1 MDAGAAF
8 PALHWPQMPGSQ
20 PSRRILFVEDE
31 AAIFE
36 PFSKALR
43 RNGFEPVVARTVA
56 EALESAERVDPD
68 LVLLDLNLPDGDGSD
83 VCRSLRRDSDVP
95 IVMLTARGTE
105 MDRVLG
111 LELGADD
118 YVVKPFSSRELISR
132 IRAVLRRP
140 RKDDRPEPSSI
151 IVGDLEIDP
160 GARSV
165 RSPVSRW
172 LWRARSS
179 TCSRSSPGTPG
190 QVVTREDLMSRVW
203 DVNWFGSTKTLD
215 VHIKTLRRKLGD
227 DSANPRFI
235 ETVRGVGFR
244 LIAART
250 VPSKPPAPTHARG
263 GLRAAA
269 LPDRLRRAARRQPWK
284 ARGLRGPGPGQE
296 PGRGRGRERPR
307 AHRALADRHAAAAGD
322 PIGRGTAR
330 SGARGRRAPA
340 GSSPTAAAPARSVPT
355 TPPGPRSPLRSAARA
370 HRRSGTAP
378 P

>member
-1 MDAGAAF
+1 
-8 PALHWPQMPGSQ
+8 MPGSQ

-43 RNGFEPVVARTVA
+43 RNGFEPVVARTAA

-151 IVGDLEIDP
+151 AVGDLEIDP

-165 RSPVSRW
+165 EVDGEPIA
-172 LWRARSS
+172 LARKEFDLLAELA
-179 TCSRSSPGTPG
+179 RNAG

-244 LIAART
+244 LIA
-250 VPSKPPAPTHARG
+250 PQ
-263 GLRAAA
+263 
-269 LPDRLRRAARRQPWK
+269 D
-284 ARGLRGPGPGQE
+284 
-296 PGRGRGRERPR
+296 
-307 AHRALADRHAAAAGD
+307 
-322 PIGRGTAR
+322 
-330 SGARGRRAPA
+330 
-340 GSSPTAAAPARSVPT
+340 GSQ
-355 TPPGPRSPLRSAARA
+355 
-370 HRRSGTAP
+370 
-378 P
+378 

>member
-1 MDAGAAF
+1 
-8 PALHWPQMPGSQ
+8 MPGSQ
-20 PSRRILFVEDE
+20 ASRRILFVEDE
-31 AAIFE
+31 AAIYE

-43 RNGFEPVVARTVA
+43 RNGFEPVVARTAA
-56 EALESAERVDPD
+56 EALQSAERVDPD

-105 MDRVLG
+105 MDRVVG

-151 IVGDLEIDP
+151 TVGDLEIDP

-165 RSPVSRW
+165 EVDGEPIA
-172 LWRARSS
+172 LARKEFDLLAELA
-179 TCSRSSPGTPG
+179 RNAG

-244 LIAART
+244 LIAAQ
-250 VPSKPPAPTHARG
+250 
-263 GLRAAA
+263 
-269 LPDRLRRAARRQPWK
+269 D
-284 ARGLRGPGPGQE
+284 
-296 PGRGRGRERPR
+296 
-307 AHRALADRHAAAAGD
+307 
-322 PIGRGTAR
+322 
-330 SGARGRRAPA
+330 
-340 GSSPTAAAPARSVPT
+340 GSQ
-355 TPPGPRSPLRSAARA
+355 
-370 HRRSGTAP
+370 
-378 P
+378 